1 MEETIRP
8 ILSAIGTVVSK
19 LPDLSIKNGQL
30 IFIQD
35 SQKIALDFNDK
46 RVFYNQVVILQKES
60 DREAILA
67 PINELFYFVVDT
79 AVLWMYHNEWVQI
92 TSQPENIVFIG
103 TTLPELGSA
112 KTLYVNKEEQNIS
125 IWDSESSEYIV
136 VGNTYSPISNND
148 ILSLFK

>member
-1 MEETIRP
+1 MADTIRP
-8 ILSAIGTVVSK
+8 ILSAIGTVASK

-125 IWDSESSEYIV
+125 IWDPESSEYIV

>member
-1 MEETIRP
+1 MADTIRP
-8 ILSAIGTVVSK
+8 ILSAIGTVASK

>member
-1 MEETIRP
+1 MAETIRP
-8 ILSAIGTVVSK
+8 ILSAIGTVASK

-60 DREAILA
+60 DRETILA

>member
-1 MEETIRP
+1 MVETIRP
-8 ILSAIGTVVSK
+8 ILSAIGTVASK

>member
-1 MEETIRP
+1 MAETIRP
-8 ILSAIGTVVSK
+8 ILSAIGTVASK

-79 AVLWMYHNEWVQI
+79 AVVWMYHNEWVQI

>member
-1 MEETIRP
+1 MAETIRP
-8 ILSAIGTVVSK
+8 ILSAIGTVASK

-103 TTLPELGSA
+103 TILPELGSA

>member
-1 MEETIRP
+1 MAETIRP
-8 ILSAIGTVVSK
+8 ILSAIGTVASK

-148 ILSLFK
+148 ILLLFK

>member
-1 MEETIRP
+1 MAETIRP
-8 ILSAIGTVVSK
+8 ILSAIGTVASK

-67 PINELFYFVVDT
+67 PINGLFYFVVDT

>member
-1 MEETIRP
+1 MADTIRP
-8 ILSAIGTVVSK
+8 ILSAIGTVASK

-103 TTLPELGSA
+103 TTLPELGSV

>member
-1 MEETIRP
+1 MAETIRP
-8 ILSAIGTVVSK
+8 ILSAIGTVASK

-67 PINELFYFVVDT
+67 PINKLFYFVVDT

>member
-1 MEETIRP
+1 M
-8 ILSAIGTVVSK
+8 
-19 LPDLSIKNGQL
+19 
-30 IFIQD
+30 
-35 SQKIALDFNDK
+35 
-46 RVFYNQVVILQKES
+46 
-60 DREAILA
+60 A

-125 IWDSESSEYIV
+125 IWDPESSEYIV

>member
-1 MEETIRP
+1 MAETIRP
-8 ILSAIGTVVSK
+8 ILSAIGTVASK
-19 LPDLSIKNGQL
+19 LSDLSIKNGQL

>member
-1 MEETIRP
+1 MAETIRP
-8 ILSAIGTVVSK
+8 ILSAIGTVASK

-35 SQKIALDFNDK
+35 SQEIALDFNDK

>member
-1 MEETIRP
+1 MAETIRP
-8 ILSAIGTVVSK
+8 ILSAIGTVASK

-103 TTLPELGSA
+103 TTRPELGSA

>member
-1 MEETIRP
+1 MAEAIRP
-8 ILSAIGTVVSK
+8 ILSAIGTVASK

>member
-1 MEETIRP
+1 MAETIRP
-8 ILSAIGTVVSK
+8 ILSAIGTVASK

-125 IWDSESSEYIV
+125 IWNSESSEYIV

>member
-1 MEETIRP
+1 MAETIRP
-8 ILSAIGTVVSK
+8 ILSAIGTVASK

>member
-1 MEETIRP
+1 MADTIKP
-8 ILSAIGTVVSK
+8 ILSAIGTVASK

-35 SQKIALDFNDK
+35 SHKIALDFNDK
-46 RVFYNQVVILQKES
+46 RVFYNQVEVLEKEA

-79 AVLWMYHNEWVQI
+79 AVLWIYRNRWIQI

-103 TTLPELGSA
+103 TTLPELGSD

-125 IWDSESSEYIV
+125 IWDVVSEKYIV
-136 VGNTYSPISNND
+136 VGNTNSPITNND

>member
-1 MEETIRP
+1 MAETIRP
-8 ILSAIGTVVSK
+8 ILSAIGTVASK

-60 DREAILA
+60 DREAILS

>member
-1 MEETIRP
+1 MAETIRP
-8 ILSAIGTVVSK
+8 ILSAIGTVASK

-112 KTLYVNKEEQNIS
+112 KTLYVNTEEQNIS

>member
-1 MEETIRP
+1 MADTIRP
-8 ILSAIGTVVSK
+8 ILSAIGTVASK

-79 AVLWMYHNEWVQI
+79 AVLWMYHNEWIQI

>member
-1 MEETIRP
+1 MAETIRP
-8 ILSAIGTVVSK
+8 ILSAIGTVASK

-92 TSQPENIVFIG
+92 PSQPENIVFIG

>member
-1 MEETIRP
+1 MAETIRP
-8 ILSAIGTVVSK
+8 ILSAIGTVASK

-35 SQKIALDFNDK
+35 SQKIDLDFNDK